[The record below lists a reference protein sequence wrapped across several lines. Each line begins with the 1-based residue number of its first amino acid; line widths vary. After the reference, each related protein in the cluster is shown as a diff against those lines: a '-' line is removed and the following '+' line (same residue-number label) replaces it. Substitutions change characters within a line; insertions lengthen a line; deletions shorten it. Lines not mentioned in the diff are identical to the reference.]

1 MTPAAWERRPDV
13 TPGTHAAVGVPMVGV
28 VVRGG
33 TSEPLAPL
41 GVPADI
47 ALAPFAARYRVW
59 DFAHA
64 TLRNSGLEVLGGQRA
79 AGPAAPP
86 AAKAPPPDR
95 GGAGAVRPGARLL
108 PALRAGARVARG
120 DPRAPVVVLVADHI
134 LDADLR
140 PVLGRHRDANADLG
154 LLCIPAA
161 GAPPG
166 ACPLAVDANGAA
178 CLVPG
183 GGGDSG
189 LAWTGDLIVRAG
201 LVIQL
206 LDTLDERAPL
216 DDVTLVADLAR
227 HHRVIAHDL
236 VGAAGGGRQPYWHEP
251 STVEAYY
258 AAHMELCTD
267 SPRLDLYDP
276 GWPVLGTS
284 DGLPP
289 AKVVSGEASHAG
301 QALDALLGEGAVIR
315 GGSVIRSVVGRGV
328 LVEVGAEIEDSLL
341 LDGCRVGRCARVRR
355 AVVGA
360 GAVIGDGAEIGYDG
374 APVAAG
380 VRRLRSGL
388 TLVAPGGPAPR
399 DACGAR

>member
-1 MTPAAWERRPDV
+1 
-13 TPGTHAAVGVPMVGV
+13 MVGV

-41 GVPADI
+41 GIPADI

-64 TLRNSGLEVLGGQRA
+64 TLRNSGLGVLADGRDGTPA
-79 AGPAAPP
+79 PLPSGPETPITPRVPTA
-86 AAKAPPPDR
+86 
-95 GGAGAVRPGARLL
+95 AVRPGARLL
-108 PALRAGARVARG
+108 PALEAAARVVRG
-120 DPRAPVVVLVADHI
+120 DPHVPVVVLVADHI
-134 LDADLR
+134 LHADLR
-140 PVLGRHRDANADLG
+140 PVLGRHQDAGADLG
-154 LLCIPAA
+154 LLCVPAE
-161 GAPPG
+161 GAPGG
-166 ACPLAVDANGAA
+166 ACVLEVDPSGTVRVIAPGHDAA
-178 CLVPG
+178 SPCA
-183 GGGDSG
+183 

-201 LVIQL
+201 SLTHL
-206 LDTLDERAPL
+206 LSTLDDHPPV
-216 DDVTLVADLAR
+216 DDPSLVLDLAR
-227 HHRVIAHDL
+227 HHRVVAHDL
-236 VGAAGGGRQPYWHEP
+236 FAAADSWRRPYWHEP

-258 AAHMELCTD
+258 GAHMELCTD
-267 SPRLDLYDP
+267 SPPLDLYDP

-341 LDGCRVGRCARVRR
+341 LDGCRVGRGARVRR

-360 GAVIGDGAEIGYDG
+360 GAVIGDGEEIGYE
-374 APVAAG
+374 AATATPS
-380 VRRLRSGL
+380 VQPLLSGL
-388 TLVAPGGPAPR
+388 TLVLPGAPALRDSCGPR
-399 DACGAR
+399 

>member
-1 MTPAAWERRPDV
+1 
-13 TPGTHAAVGVPMVGV
+13 MVGV

-64 TLRNSGLEVLGGQRA
+64 TLRNSGLEVLGEQRES
-79 AGPAAPP
+79 GTAAPP
-86 AAKAPPPDR
+86 AAKPRPR
-95 GGAGAVRPGARLL
+95 GRGMRGAVRPGARLL
-108 PALRAGARVARG
+108 SALRAAARVARE
-120 DPRAPVVVLVADHI
+120 DPGATVVVLVADHI

-140 PVLGRHRDANADLG
+140 PVLGRHHDSEADLG

-166 ACPLAVDANGAA
+166 ACPLAVDASGAA
-178 CLVPG
+178 SLVPDG
-183 GGGDSG
+183 SAGAST
-189 LAWTGDLIVRAG
+189 LAWTGDVVVRAG
-201 LVIQL
+201 LVSHL
-206 LDTLDERAPL
+206 LDTLADRRPL
-216 DDVTLVADLAR
+216 DDVTLVANLAR
-227 HHRVIAHDL
+227 HRRVIAHDL
-236 VGAAGGGRQPYWHEP
+236 EGAAAGGRRPYWHEP

-267 SPRLDLYDP
+267 SPPLDLLDLYDP
-276 GWPVLGTS
+276 GWPVIGTS

-360 GAVIGDGAEIGYDG
+360 GAVIRDGEEIGYDG
-374 APVAAG
+374 PAGRPG
-380 VRRLRSGL
+380 VRRLVSGL
-388 TLVAPGGPAPR
+388 TLVPPGAPAPH

>member
-1 MTPAAWERRPDV
+1 
-13 TPGTHAAVGVPMVGV
+13 MVGV

-33 TSEPLAPL
+33 TSASLAPL

-47 ALAPFAARYRVW
+47 AWAPFAARYRVR

-64 TLRNSGLEVLGGQRA
+64 TLRNSGLDVLGGTR
-79 AGPAAPP
+79 GDKSEPAISG
-86 AAKAPPPDR
+86 R
-95 GGAGAVRPGARLL
+95 GTGDPVRPGARLV
-108 PALRAGARVARG
+108 PALRAAARVARD
-120 DPRAPVVVLVADHI
+120 DPGAPVVVLLADHI

-140 PVLGRHRDANADLG
+140 PVLGRHRDAGADLG
-154 LLCIPAA
+154 LLCIPAEGAPA
-161 GAPPG
+161 GA
-166 ACPLAVDANGAA
+166 CVLDVDA
-178 CLVPG
+178 
-183 GGGDSG
+183 SG
-189 LAWTGDLIVRAG
+189 TVYIGPPRSADGSPSALAWTGDLIVRAG
-201 LVIQL
+201 CLAHL
-206 LDTLDERAPL
+206 LSTLDASAPR
-216 DDVTLVADLAR
+216 DDAGLVLDLAR
-227 HHRVIAHDL
+227 QHHVVAHDL
-236 VGAAGGGRQPYWHEP
+236 IGGASGGRQPYWHEP

-276 GWPVLGTS
+276 DWPVLGTS
-284 DGLPP
+284 DGGLPP

-315 GGSVIRSVVGRGV
+315 GGSVIRSVVGRAA

-360 GAVIGDGAEIGYDG
+360 GAVIGDGDEIGYDA
-374 APVAAG
+374 APETPG

-388 TLVAPGGPAPR
+388 TLVLPGAPSSR
-399 DACGAR
+399 DASGTR

>member
-1 MTPAAWERRPDV
+1 
-13 TPGTHAAVGVPMVGV
+13 MVGV

-47 ALAPFAARYRVW
+47 AWAPFAARYRVW

-64 TLRNSGLEVLGGQRA
+64 TLRNSGLDVFRGVRGDKSEPITNGRS
-79 AGPAAPP
+79 AGDP
-86 AAKAPPPDR
+86 
-95 GGAGAVRPGARLL
+95 VRPGARLV
-108 PALRAGARVARG
+108 PALRAAVRVARD
-120 DPRAPVVVLVADHI
+120 DPGAPVVVLLADHI

-140 PVLGRHRDANADLG
+140 PALGRHRDAGADLG
-154 LLCIPAA
+154 LLCIPAE

-166 ACPLAVDANGAA
+166 ACVLRIEASGAVHVGQARESGGSALA
-178 CLVPG
+178 
-183 GGGDSG
+183 
-189 LAWTGDLIVRAG
+189 LAWTGDLIARAG
-201 LVIQL
+201 CLAQL
-206 LDTLDERAPL
+206 LSTLDAGAPY
-216 DDVTLVADLAR
+216 DDASLVLELAR
-227 HHRVIAHDL
+227 HHHVVAHDL
-236 VGAAGGGRQPYWHEP
+236 IGGATGGRQPYWHEP

-284 DGLPP
+284 EGGLPP

-315 GGSVIRSVVGRGV
+315 GGSVIRSVVGRSV
-328 LVEVGAEIEDSLL
+328 QVEVGAEIEDSLL

-360 GAVIGDGAEIGYDG
+360 GAVIGDGEEIGYDG
-374 APVAAG
+374 TPVTPG
-380 VRRLRSGL
+380 LQRLRSGL
-388 TLVAPGGPAPR
+388 TLVLPGAPPSR
-399 DACGAR
+399 GASRTR